1 MLTNSITIVSGKT
14 PGWGKLP
21 SPFTGRGW
29 GWGLLITIITIIT
42 SESTGD
48 SATASL
54 TTANWQ
60 YSRDNVTWYDI
71 DSTAIGNNS
80 ANTP

>member
-1 MLTNSITIVSGKT
+1 MLT
-14 PGWGKLP
+14 
-21 SPFTGRGW
+21 
-29 GWGLLITIITIIT
+29 LLSITIITIIT

-80 ANTP
+80 ANTPGGPYTITWNTTAGANNLRGGEKNG